1 MQQYGNEKREGLNRL
16 EKKLYSRN
24 APDIIDT
31 GRSDFKSGN
40 EDGEGSVTGGKE
52 KSWQSFKTDKFDEL
66 AANVSRMAI
75 NKHSFVKKVFVFSVL
90 FFVLASAIAAF
101 VFFGGMNIVSSKN
114 VDIKVVGPVS
124 IGGGQEVSLDIN
136 VINNNNTNLESVSL
150 LIEYP
155 EGTRNIADISKEI
168 SNERFALGQIK
179 SGDDYN
185 QNIKVVFF
193 GEKESVKEVKISL
206 EYRVENSSALFYKE
220 KVYEVSI
227 SSAPVV
233 VTATYP
239 KEVNSNQEM
248 TFNVEVASNSKDVI
262 NDFLVKVEYPFGFVY
277 KSVTP
282 DAFYENNVWKFSNL
296 KPGEKKN
303 ISIKGNIIGQDNE
316 EKVFRIN
323 VGTANENDERAIAVP
338 FSELVESILVKK
350 SFIGLEIFIDGIE
363 GNYVGQGG
371 TPVNTNFVV
380 RNNLPSRLFNIT
392 VEASLKGGAFSQ
404 ASVAPNNN
412 GFFQSFNNT
421 ILWDKRSVSNLSD
434 MDPGAREEFSFRLTP
449 LQYSNIAKGLKPE
462 VEMVIKVSAERILE
476 SGSAEQVSATETR
489 KIVLASN
496 VSLSS
501 TAVRSI
507 GDIENSGPVPP
518 RVNAPTTYT
527 VVWGVSNSFNQASNV
542 EVRATLPPY
551 VKWTNLKSPQ
561 SEIFSYNKSTNEVIW
576 NVGSILP
583 DTGSGST
590 KKIYFQLEFLP
601 SSSQIGQAPIL
612 LGETSLSGIDK
623 VTGLKLNAKAEAV
636 TTNYSNDPSFKGGD
650 DRVTE

>member
-24 APDIIDT
+24 APDIIDA
-31 GRSDFKSGN
+31 GRSDLKSGN
-40 EDGEGSVTGGKE
+40 EDREEVVTVGEE

-101 VFFGGMNIVSSKN
+101 VFFGGMNIISSKN
-114 VDIKVVGPVS
+114 VDIKVIGPVS

-155 EGTRNIADISKEI
+155 EGTRNVADLSKEI

-239 KEVNSNQEM
+239 KEVNSNQDM
-248 TFNVEVASNSKDVI
+248 SFNVEVASNSKDVI

-323 VGTANENDERAIAVP
+323 VGTANENDERVIAVP
-338 FSELVESILVKK
+338 FSELVESILIKK
-350 SFIGLEIFIDGIE
+350 SFIGLEIFINGEE

-371 TPVNTNFVV
+371 SPVNTNFVV
-380 RNNLPSRLFNIT
+380 RNNLPSRLFNVS
-392 VEASLKGGAFSQ
+392 VEASLKGGAFNQ

-462 VEMVIKVSAERILE
+462 VEMIIKVSAERILE
-476 SGSAEQVSATETR
+476 SGSAEQISATETR

-501 TAVRSI
+501 TVVRSI

-518 RVNAPTTYT
+518 KVNVPTTYT
-527 VVWGVSNSFNQASNV
+527 VVWSVNNSFNQASNV
-542 EVRATLPPY
+542 EVKATLPAY

-561 SEIFSYNKSTNEVIW
+561 SEIFSYNKSTNEVVW

-583 DTGSGST
+583 DTGSGSS

-623 VTGLKLNAKAEAV
+623 VTGLKLNAKAGAV
-636 TTNYSNDPSFKGGD
+636 TTNYSNDPSYKGGD
-650 DRVTE
+650 DRVVE

>member
-31 GRSDFKSGN
+31 GRSDLKSGN
-40 EDGEGSVTGGKE
+40 EDGEEALTGGE
-52 KSWQSFKTDKFDEL
+52 DKSWQSFKTDKFDEL

-155 EGTRNIADISKEI
+155 EGTRNITDLSKEI
-168 SNERFALGQIK
+168 SNERFTLGQIK

-350 SFIGLEIFIDGIE
+350 SFIGLEIFIDGRE

-371 TPVNTNFVV
+371 SPVNTNFVV

-518 RVNAPTTYT
+518 RVNVPTTYT

-561 SEIFSYNKSTNEVIW
+561 SEIFSYNSSTNEVIW

-583 DTGSGST
+583 DIGSGST

-636 TTNYSNDPSFKGGD
+636 TTTYSNDPSFKGGD
-650 DRVTE
+650 DRVVE

>member
-1 MQQYGNEKREGLNRL
+1 MRRIML
-16 EKKLYSRN
+16 
-24 APDIIDT
+24 
-31 GRSDFKSGN
+31 
-40 EDGEGSVTGGKE
+40 
-52 KSWQSFKTDKFDEL
+52 
-66 AANVSRMAI
+66 
-75 NKHSFVKKVFVFSVL
+75 
-90 FFVLASAIAAF
+90 
-101 VFFGGMNIVSSKN
+101 
-114 VDIKVVGPVS
+114 
-124 IGGGQEVSLDIN
+124 
-136 VINNNNTNLESVSL
+136 
-150 LIEYP
+150 
-155 EGTRNIADISKEI
+155 
-168 SNERFALGQIK
+168 
-179 SGDDYN
+179 
-185 QNIKVVFF
+185 
-193 GEKESVKEVKISL
+193 
-206 EYRVENSSALFYKE
+206 
-220 KVYEVSI
+220 
-227 SSAPVV
+227 
-233 VTATYP
+233 
-239 KEVNSNQEM
+239 
-248 TFNVEVASNSKDVI
+248 
-262 NDFLVKVEYPFGFVY
+262 
-277 KSVTP
+277 
-282 DAFYENNVWKFSNL
+282 NL

-350 SFIGLEIFIDGIE
+350 SFIGLEIFIDGRE

-371 TPVNTNFVV
+371 SPVNTNFVV

-518 RVNAPTTYT
+518 RVNVPTTYT

-561 SEIFSYNKSTNEVIW
+561 SEIFSYNSSTNEVIW

-583 DTGSGST
+583 DIGSGST

-636 TTNYSNDPSFKGGD
+636 TTTYSNDPSFKGGD
-650 DRVTE
+650 DRVVE